1 MKKIITLIA
10 FISIP
15 ALASAQTEQLNCL
28 QNEYIH
34 INLAN
39 KTLANNHLRIE
50 QCSRDVKQGREIS
63 YRAFPIDSDKTGHLD
78 FKDNFSD
85 HPEVNVSCTLV
96 DVDPRTGGKTTVGYL
111 QMYAD
116 NPCTGVN
123 SFQTLLFDASGLI
136 YDDAPWLVNYVTN
149 GDRSFDWSIDV
160 ELKTR

>member
-1 MKKIITLIA
+1 MKKILSLIA
-10 FISIP
+10 IISIP
-15 ALASAQTEQLNCL
+15 LVASAQSEQLNCL

-39 KTLANNHLRIE
+39 KTPASSHLRIE

-63 YRAFPIDSDKTGHLD
+63 YRDFPIDGANVGHLD

-96 DVDPRTGGKTTVGYL
+96 DLDPRTGSKTTVGYL

-123 SFQTLLFDASGLI
+123 SFHTMLFDSSGLI
-136 YDDAPWLVNYVTN
+136 YEDAPWLVNYSTN

-160 ELKTR
+160 ELKNR